1 MKQLRGSAPALAVL
15 VSFLLG
21 SCPNAGAQSPAH
33 LSYDARVRT
42 GQQWIEKKRY
52 GEAVNEF
59 EAALL
64 LQPSNADAYYNLGN
78 ALRLW
83 GDLTG
88 AEQALLK
95 ALALQPHF
103 PRAHFAFGLVLGDRV
118 GDERQGLAEFQKA
131 AAQEPSYAEAHFNIG
146 VVYWKANEL
155 ELAINSFRRAVSLKP
170 DSVVYRFRLGQALAR
185 AGYDEDAAR
194 NLEEAIRLDPG
205 HFQARYQFAI
215 LLRKQGD
222 ERKSAEQFA
231 AAQRLKSSRAT
242 TAGTDQSNLA
252 YQQGM
257 TLLGQG
263 RLDQAIARMTEALV
277 EPHNERNARMA
288 LAIAHQR
295 KGSFAAALGEFRK
308 VIALDPGSPDAHLN
322 YGTLLAATGDA
333 TQAEKE
339 FRTCLE
345 IAPSFVEAHF
355 NLGVLFASQRRWSE
369 AVDYLRTALEL
380 QPRHAKARWNL
391 ARVLRDSGDLT
402 GAIAEYFRVCRLD
415 RSLAEAH
422 LEFGR
427 LLLAGGRPG
436 DAVRI
441 WQAALQRNPTHRPLH
456 EELTREL
463 DRMGRAEASERQ
475 RHVFGLLAGEGYQQA
490 LHEID
495 AGRCQQA
502 TTLLRALLA
511 RDSTVDAVRRRL
523 AFALFMCE
531 DYKASAAEYRRV
543 ASADPADYDLRLSL
557 GVALYRAHQ
566 IADARQQLEQL
577 LRDDPDSAQVPYHLA
592 LIHWTDGDKATALEL
607 FHRAR
612 RLDPTVT
619 IPH

>member
-1 MKQLRGSAPALAVL
+1 MPVLAVL
-15 VSFLLG
+15 VSFLLV
-21 SCPNAGAQSPAH
+21 PFPAAIAQSPAP

-42 GQQWIEKKRY
+42 GQQLIEKKRY

-64 LQPSNADAYYNLGN
+64 LEPSSADAYYNLGN

-88 AEQALLK
+88 AGRALLK
-95 ALALQPHF
+95 AVTLQPHF
-103 PRAHFAFGLVLGDRV
+103 PRAHFVFGLVLGDRV

-131 AAQEPSYAEAHFNIG
+131 AAQQPSYAEAHFNIG
-146 VVYWKANEL
+146 VVHWKANEL
-155 ELAINSFRRAVSLKP
+155 EPAINAFRRAVSLKP

-194 NLEEAIRLDPG
+194 NLEEAIRLDPSY
-205 HFQARYQFAI
+205 FQARYQLAL

-222 ERKSAEQFA
+222 KRKSAEQFA
-231 AAQRLKSSRAT
+231 AAQRLKSSRPT
-242 TAGTDQSNLA
+242 TTGMDQSNLS

-257 TLLGQG
+257 TLLEQG
-263 RLDQAIARMTEALV
+263 RLDQAIARMTEALI
-277 EPHNERNARMA
+277 EPHNEQNVRSA
-288 LAIAHQR
+288 LGIAHQR

-322 YGTLLAATGDA
+322 YGTLLMETGDA

-345 IAPSFVEAHF
+345 IDPGFVEAHF
-355 NLGVLFASQRRWSE
+355 NLGLLFASKRRWSE
-369 AVDYLRTALEL
+369 AADHLRTALEL
-380 QPRHAKARWNL
+380 QPRHTKARWNL
-391 ARVLRDSGDLT
+391 ARVLRDSGNRG
-402 GAIAEYFRVCRLD
+402 GAIAEYLRVCRRD
-415 RSLAEAH
+415 RSLADAH

-427 LLLAGGRPG
+427 LLLAGGKPD
-436 DAVRI
+436 DAIRI
-441 WQAALQRNPTHRPLH
+441 WQAALQHNPTHRPLH

-463 DRMGRAEASERQ
+463 DRLGRAEASRRQ
-475 RHVFGLLAGEGYQQA
+475 RHVFGLLAGDGYQQA
-490 LHEID
+490 LHELD

-502 TTLLRALLA
+502 ATLLRALLD
-511 RDSTVDAVRRRL
+511 RDSTLDAVRRRL

-531 DYKASAAEYRRV
+531 DYKASAAEYRRL
-543 ASADPADYDLRLSL
+543 AGADPAGYDLRLSL

-566 IADARQQLEQL
+566 IAEARQQLEQL
-577 LRDDPDSAQVPYHLA
+577 LLDDPDSAQVPYHLGM
-592 LIHWTDGDKATALEL
+592 IHWTDGDKTTALEL

-612 RLDPTVT
+612 RQDPTVT